1 MTWSASGTKTLLD
14 CGVED
19 SLELKS
25 GVHQFTF
32 QYQLPTNLPS
42 TFAGVYGSVTY
53 VAKVTVSSLTIPS
66 PETERMNNING
77 AGSGGC

>member
-1 MTWSASGTKTLLD
+1 M
-14 CGVED
+14 ED

-66 PETERMNNING
+66 PETERMTSINRE
-77 AGSGGC
+77 GSGGSRGVEMLKKLGG